1 MATLQKKTVVVVGGS
16 SGIGFGVALAALQS
30 LASVVIIA
38 SSNRIRVDEAVERLK
53 GYKLS
58 GEVRGE
64 VLDAKDSAAVKAFSI
79 GLGTVDHI
87 VWTSGDVPSGHAGG
101 TPYSTV
107 QSPEEGQ
114 AAFAVR
120 FWGPF
125 ILAKHAKFHPG
136 GSLTLTS
143 GMAGQKPPPGGSVV
157 SSFSAAL
164 DGLTRGLAV
173 DLAPVRVNL
182 VCPGVIFDK
191 LLGEMKDMA
200 LEAFKSKILFKRAGE
215 PSEVAEAYLFLM
227 K

>member
-114 AAFAVR
+114 GKSYYHNGSKHSKISVYHSCVCR
-120 FWGPF
+120 P
-125 ILAKHAKFHPG
+125 IL
-136 GSLTLTS
+136 GSIYSCKTCKVPS
-143 GMAGQKPPPGGSVV
+143 
-157 SSFSAAL
+157 
-164 DGLTRGLAV
+164 R
-173 DLAPVRVNL
+173 R
-182 VCPGVIFDK
+182 IFDTNI
-191 LLGEMKDMA
+191 G
-200 LEAFKSKILFKRAGE
+200 
-215 PSEVAEAYLFLM
+215 
-227 K
+227 